1 MNKPE
6 AARRMI
12 QWAIEL
18 SQFEIE
24 YQPKMAI
31 KAQALAYFIVEFTT
45 PEHEDSQEEPILW
58 TIHTDGSSTHKRGEV
73 GIVITTPEGDTLKYG
88 VQLKFPVTYNEA
100 EYDTILIGLKIAQ
113 ALGAKTALLRNDSQL
128 VIGQVNGEFEAK
140 ESRMQRYLKL
150 TNQLISK
157 FDRVSFARIP
167 WD

>member
-1 MNKPE
+1 M
-6 AARRMI
+6 
-12 QWAIEL
+12 
-18 SQFEIE
+18 
-24 YQPKMAI
+24 
-31 KAQALAYFIVEFTT
+31 
-45 PEHEDSQEEPILW
+45 
-58 TIHTDGSSTHKRGEV
+58 
-73 GIVITTPEGDTLKYG
+73 KYR
-88 VQLKFPVTYNEA
+88 VQLKFPVTNNKA
-100 EYDTILIGLKIAQ
+100 EYKAILTGLKVAQ